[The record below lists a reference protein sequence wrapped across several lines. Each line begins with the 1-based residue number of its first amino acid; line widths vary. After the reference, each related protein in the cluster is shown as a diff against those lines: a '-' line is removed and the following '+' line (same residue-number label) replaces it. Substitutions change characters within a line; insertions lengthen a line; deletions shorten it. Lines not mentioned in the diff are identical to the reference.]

1 MSSENKPPG
10 FEHVKRTLP
19 IKNIQGKDLTV
30 DVYYVDSEIATP
42 QPVLLYFHGGF
53 LVRESPP
60 FVSFPT

>member
-42 QPVLLYFHGGF
+42 QPVLYFHGGF